1 MNHLVNIW
9 GNKPNR
15 QFSKEEIKAANKYME
30 KMLNILSHE
39 ENANQLTFHLAS
51 VSMTVV
57 KKTNSR
63 C

>member
-39 ENANQLTFHLAS
+39 ENANQNHTDIP
-51 VSMTVV
+51 
-57 KKTNSR
+57 SR
-63 C
+63 LSQHDCCQENK